1 MAVARGLGGTR
12 LDAGLIQIIWIAFL
26 FAVFYLLI
34 IRPQQVKVKERQ
46 KLISELRVGDR
57 IETVGG
63 IQGVIMSLDTDSLE
77 LQIAP
82 EVMVTLMRR
91 AVAGRAGS
99 EE

>member
-1 MAVARGLGGTR
+1 M
-12 LDAGLIQIIWIAFL
+12 DAGLIQIIWIAFL

-34 IRPQQVKVKERQ
+34 IRPQQVKAKERQ

>member
-1 MAVARGLGGTR
+1 M
-12 LDAGLIQIIWIAFL
+12 DPGLIQIIWIAFL
-26 FAVFYLLI
+26 FIVFYLLI
-34 IRPQQVKVKERQ
+34 IRPQQTKMKQRQ

-57 IETVGG
+57 VETVGG

-91 AVAGRAGS
+91 AVAGTVGS

>member
-1 MAVARGLGGTR
+1 
-12 LDAGLIQIIWIAFL
+12 LDTGLIQIIWIALL
-26 FAVFYLLI
+26 FIVFYLLI
-34 IRPQQVKVKERQ
+34 IRPQQTKMKERQ

-57 IETVGG
+57 VETAGG

-82 EVMVTLMRR
+82 EVTVTLMRR
-91 AVAGRAGS
+91 AVAGRVGS

>member
-1 MAVARGLGGTR
+1 M
-12 LDAGLIQIIWIAFL
+12 DPGLIQIIWIAFL
-26 FAVFYLLI
+26 FIVFYLLI
-34 IRPQQVKVKERQ
+34 IRPQQTKMKQRQ

-57 IETVGG
+57 VETVGG

-82 EVMVTLMRR
+82 EVTVTLMRR
-91 AVAGRAGS
+91 AVAGTVGS